1 MLMYLKTTRTLLT
14 AVLAIVAGFVSA
26 KWLAQGNPLVVLP
39 WGVLALLAAFIAR
52 SKREALTLGGCL
64 GFIASY
70 SYLWFDNTDHLTPSK
85 VAILT
90 LLILLPALFGLLCG
104 LLCSWLGWWVRKRAF
119 R

>member
-1 MLMYLKTTRTLLT
+1 MLTHLKTTRALLT
-14 AVLAIVAGFVSA
+14 VTIAIAAGFVSA

-39 WGVLALLAAFIAR
+39 WGALALLTAFIAR
-52 SKREALTLGGCL
+52 SKHEALTLGGCL

-70 SYLWFDNTDHLTPSK
+70 SYLWFDNTDHITPSK
-85 VAILT
+85 VAILIF
-90 LLILLPALFGLLCG
+90 LILLPALFGLLCG